1 MIFQGV
7 VFHVETD
14 TRIIP
19 GLTIIRPYQVRP
31 DKIFLPA
38 LLGANL
44 QQDRLSIAIS
54 IAIPLCIQGGK
65 HEVTVRISIPT
76 PIDMERSI
84 LAVSVANKCMSTT
97 TALTVIDHRI
107 TQIQLFTQHV
117 FPLIPTVSLFL
128 KIPDRGTITK
138 HLG

>member
-1 MIFQGV
+1 MLENSSPKDPLVLYDRTILTYHAQLQIEHMIFQGV

-54 IAIPLCIQGGK
+54 IAIPSASK
-65 HEVTVRISIPT
+65 VE
-76 PIDMERSI
+76 
-84 LAVSVANKCMSTT
+84 ST
-97 TALTVIDHRI
+97 
-107 TQIQLFTQHV
+107 
-117 FPLIPTVSLFL
+117 
-128 KIPDRGTITK
+128 K
-138 HLG
+138 